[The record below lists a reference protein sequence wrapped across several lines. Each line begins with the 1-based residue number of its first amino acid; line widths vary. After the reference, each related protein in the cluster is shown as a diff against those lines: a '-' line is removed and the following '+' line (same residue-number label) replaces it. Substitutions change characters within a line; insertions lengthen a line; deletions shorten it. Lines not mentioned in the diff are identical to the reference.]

1 MNNSQ
6 TKLIVDIK
14 IRDKR
19 VLELGGLQRGSD
31 GAAGYDLRACIDA
44 PLTLKPGESVLVDT
58 GLSVFVKNPAYAS
71 VILPRSGLG
80 HKSGIILG
88 NSTGLIDSDY
98 QGNLM
103 MSLLNRKTEDF
114 VINPL
119 DRVAQLVFVPVI
131 HPEFNIVDD
140 FENSTDRGQG
150 GFGSTKIK

>member
-1 MNNSQ
+1 M
-6 TKLIVDIK
+6 TLVVDLK

-19 VLELGGLQRGSD
+19 LIEVGALTRGSD
-31 GAAGYDLRACIDA
+31 GAAGYDLRACIDQ
-44 PLTLKPGESVLVDT
+44 PVELQPGQSVLIDT
-58 GLSVFVKNPAYAS
+58 GISVYVKDPNYAS

-88 NSTGLIDSDY
+88 NTVGLIDSDY

-103 MSLLNRKTEDF
+103 MSLLNRKSEVF

-131 HPEFNIVDD
+131 HPEFNITDE
-140 FENSTDRGQG
+140 FEENTDRGAG
-150 GFGSTKIK
+150 GFGSTQIK